1 MDLWTTAVGLCQYK
15 SNIETP
21 NIALHTIVVAH
32 TGRTEMLL
40 YTVI

>member
-15 SNIETP
+15 SNIETIQRCNY

-32 TGRTEMLL
+32 TGRT
-40 YTVI
+40 